1 MDIGKDAR
9 IYVAGHGGLV
19 GSAIWRELKRQGFT
33 NLLGK
38 RRAEL
43 DLLDP
48 VTVRDFFH
56 QNRPEYVVMAAA
68 KVGGINAN
76 NTYPAEFIYENLQ
89 VQSNMIHAAWQA
101 EVKKLLFLGSSCIY
115 PKLAPQPLK
124 EDYLLSGSLEPTNEW
139 YAIAKIAGI
148 KLCQAYRRQHG
159 CDFISVMPT
168 NLYGPNDH
176 YDLQNA
182 HVLPTLIRKFHEAKM
197 ASAPA
202 VICWGTGQP
211 RREFLYVDDLARA
224 CVFLLQNYS
233 QEQIINVGYGS
244 DVTIRELS
252 EMVRRIVGY
261 TGQIEWDSSKPDG
274 TPRKFLDSSRILAMG
289 WRPQVDLETGIR
301 LAYEDY
307 STRCHLW
314 HGNGYLR
321 KVVS

>member
-1 MDIGKDAR
+1 MDIAKDAR

-19 GSAIWRELKRQGFT
+19 GSAIWRELERQGYT
-33 NLLGK
+33 HLLGK

-48 VTVRDFFH
+48 AAVRDFYR
-56 QNRPEYVVMAAA
+56 QARPEYVVMAAA

-89 VQSNMIHAAWQA
+89 VQNNMIQGAWQA
-101 EVKKLLFLGSSCIY
+101 GVKKLLYLGSSCIY

-124 EDYLLSGSLEPTNEW
+124 EDSLLSGPLEPTNEW

-148 KLCQAYRRQHG
+148 KLCQAYRRQYG

-182 HVLPTLIRKFHEAKM
+182 HVLPTLTRKFHETKM
-197 ASAPA
+197 ANAPA
-202 VICWGTGQP
+202 VTCWGTGQP

-233 QEQIINVGYGS
+233 QDQIINVGYGS
-244 DVTIRELS
+244 DVTIRELA
-252 EMVRRIVGY
+252 EIVRRIVGF
-261 TGQIEWDSSKPDG
+261 TGQIQWDTAKPDG

-301 LAYEDY
+301 LAYEDFLK
-307 STRCHLW
+307 R
-314 HGNGYLR
+314 GAAG
-321 KVVS
+321 